1 MARFVMAVGFLMLG
15 SIGQAF
21 GQGFSSLPLC
31 SLERVQLVG
40 AELTDPIP
48 YIDGES
54 RPDFVRRVFGCTL
67 PTDAAQ
73 LFANSRVWS
82 YNVDDVDDVDS
93 VGTLVGWS
101 RDAAGQ
107 ALGAWVALE
116 NAYTIPQN
124 QVNYVGISFVDF
136 SDFQVI
142 DHDRIG
148 IPDHTVDYFVSVE
161 GSSLGAENI
170 AQAILNSFPDAD
182 VVTEPSLVSATMTET
197 LTSWYFS
204 DNFVDIFFDTTPNG
218 GFVFVE
224 GAYIASTDV
233 TIQLNNESLNH
244 IEIRNES
251 GSLCEFQPEQLSW
264 VVPGELARFA
274 CVFP

>member
-1 MARFVMAVGFLMLG
+1 MARFMLVVGFLTLG
-15 SIGQAF
+15 NADQTYGQD
-21 GQGFSSLPLC
+21 FSSLPLC
-31 SLERVQLVG
+31 SLERVQSVG
-40 AELTDPIP
+40 AELTEPIP
-48 YIDGES
+48 YMDGES
-54 RPDFVRRVFGCTL
+54 RPDFVRRVYDCTL

-82 YNVDDVDDVDS
+82 YSSEDLDS
-93 VGTLVGWS
+93 IGTLVGWS
-101 RDAAGQ
+101 RDEAGQ
-107 ALGAWVALE
+107 AAGAWVALE
-116 NAYTIPQN
+116 AAYSIPQN
-124 QVNYVGISFVDF
+124 QYSSVGIAFVNF

-142 DHDRIG
+142 DRERIG
-148 IPDHTVDYFVSVE
+148 IPDLTADYFVSLE

-170 AQAILNSFPDAD
+170 AQAILDSFPD
-182 VVTEPSLVSATMTET
+182 VEVITEPRVVNATMTAT

-204 DNFVDIFFDTTPNG
+204 DNYIDVFFDTTPNG

-224 GAYIASTDV
+224 GVYIASTDV
-233 TIQLNNESLNH
+233 TIQLNNQALNH

-251 GSLCEFQPEQLSW
+251 GSICEFQPEQLNW